1 MKWMIRNNNY
11 YWSTILEDC
20 FKYYKGCQECQKI
33 GSIQRVPASA
43 MNPIIKPWPLRGWA
57 IDLIRQIYPP
67 SSKGHKFILVAT
79 DYFTKWVEAI
89 PIKNVTSGNMIDF
102 VKEHIVYWFGIPQ
115 TITTNQGSQFT
126 SREFEEYANSL
137 GIKLLNSSLYYA
149 QANGQA
155 KAANKGIIKLI
166 KRKIDENPKWW
177 HTILNETL
185 WAYRMACHGATKVSP
200 YRLVYGHDDVLPWE
214 LKTGSRRT
222 SLQDQL
228 SLDDY
233 SAMMK
238 EELKD
243 LTGIRLRALENIEKN
258 KKRIARWYD
267 KKVKVKDFVEG
278 DLVWKL
284 ILPIG
289 SRDPKY
295 GKWSLIEE
303 KLIQHRLRWFGHVQ
317 RRPPEAP
324 VRSGVLERVDNV
336 KRGRGQPKLTWD
348 GAVKRDLKEWN
359 IPKELAMDRS
369 AWRLAISVPE
379 P

>member
-43 MNPIIKPWPLRGWA
+43 MNPIIKPWTLRGWA